1 MMPPFCPKAGR
12 NNKEYYVT
20 FDIIMGVILTALALV
35 VVVLLTFWSRSI
47 IEAIHARSPGSLR
60 DFRNDIHN
68 GDKS

>member
-1 MMPPFCPKAGR
+1 
-12 NNKEYYVT
+12 VT

-35 VVVLLTFWSRSI
+35 VVVLLTFRSRSI
-47 IEAIHARSPGSLR
+47 IEAIHARSTGSPR